1 MASVIARRY
10 AAAFLEVAR
19 DLHRVDELGAELDR
33 AREILT
39 DPRVAAALA
48 SPRHGVSVRA
58 TLAADLLAG
67 LSDPTRN
74 LVRLLIQHGRLGE
87 LDGVAAELH
96 AMIEAAA
103 GVVSAAVTAAVDLDD
118 GTQAEISRVLG
129 ARLGR
134 QVRVVAARDPGVLGG
149 LVVRIGDRVI
159 DSSLRS
165 TLDQL
170 QASLA

>member
-1 MASVIARRY
+1 M
-10 AAAFLEVAR
+10 
-19 DLHRVDELGAELDR
+19 
-33 AREILT
+33 
-39 DPRVAAALA
+39 
-48 SPRHGVSVRA
+48 
-58 TLAADLLAG
+58 
-67 LSDPTRN
+67 
-74 LVRLLIQHGRLGE
+74 
-87 LDGVAAELH
+87 
-96 AMIEAAA
+96 
-103 GVVSAAVTAAVDLDD
+103 VSAAVTAAVDLDD

-129 ARLGR
+129 ERLGR